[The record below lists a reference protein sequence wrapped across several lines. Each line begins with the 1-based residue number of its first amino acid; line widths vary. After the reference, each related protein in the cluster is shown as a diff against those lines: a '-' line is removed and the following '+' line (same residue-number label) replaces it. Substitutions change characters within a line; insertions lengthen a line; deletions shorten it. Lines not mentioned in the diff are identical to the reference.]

1 MAILQDIKALYHYR
15 EVVVNLAGADL
26 KLRYRRSM
34 LGYAWSMLYPL
45 LTLAIMAVVFTKV
58 MALQDARGA
67 GEARI
72 GEMRNYVLYVFS
84 GFLPWNFLVNGFW
97 GAGASLVNH
106 ESILRK
112 IYLPKLI
119 FPVSVTLAR
128 FLDFLCNLI
137 ALFIIISFIAYRP
150 SWALT
155 MLPIA
160 ILILLIFTTGVT
172 LALSAINVYIRDTSH
187 LVTVLMQL
195 GFYLT
200 PIIYPISIVGAYQ
213 KYFLLNPFTHIIRLF
228 QVIIWQGSF
237 PTMNEW
243 QIAVALACGA
253 LMIGY
258 AIFARLE
265 RNLIFRL

>member
-1 MAILQDIKALYHYR
+1 MALLQDVKALYRYR
-15 EVVVNLAGADL
+15 EVVVNLASADL
-26 KLRYRRSM
+26 KLRYRRSA
-34 LGYAWSMLYPL
+34 LGYAWSLLYPL
-45 LTLAIMAVVFTKV
+45 LTLAIMAIVFTKV

-67 GEARI
+67 GETRV
-72 GEMRNYVLYVFS
+72 GEMRNYVLYVFA

-97 GAGASLVNH
+97 GAGASIVNN

-137 ALFIIISFIAYRP
+137 ALFVIISFVSYRP
-150 SWALT
+150 SWAIVT
-155 MLPIA
+155 LPFA
-160 ILILLIFTTGVT
+160 ILILLVFTAGVT
-172 LALSAINVYIRDTSH
+172 IALSAINVYVRDTSH

-200 PIIYPISIVGAYQ
+200 PIIYPISIVGSYQ

-228 QVIIWQGSF
+228 QAILWQGAF
-237 PTMNEW
+237 PTADEW
-243 QIAVALACGA
+243 QIAGALACGA
-253 LMIGY
+253 LVIGY